1 MALFLY
7 NLFLI
12 FYKTGIKVA
21 SLKSNKAKLWLA
33 GRENIFAKLEQWRS
47 QLPEDQKIIWMHCAS
62 LGEFEQGRPLL
73 EKFRE
78 NNIDHKIVLTF
89 FSPSGYEVRKNYKGV
104 DEVFYLPIDSKINA
118 QKFITTLKPTL
129 VVWVKYEYW
138 FYYLTALKKK
148 NIPVILISAVF
159 RKSQPFF
166 KWYGKMWKQI
176 LQSFDKIFVQNT
188 ESVSLLQTIGFAQNT
203 AVIGDTRFDSVI
215 DIAKKN
221 APLPDVLLNFVKNSK
236 VIIAGSTWEEDEE
249 ELVHYANTNKQIKFI
264 IAPHEIDEER
274 IADLKKLFKN
284 SILFSQLADTYVNE
298 QVVIIDNVG
307 MLASLYRLADVA
319 YIGGGFNDSGIHNI
333 LEAAVFGKP
342 LIFGPVY
349 DKFIEATQLVEAGGA
364 FSFTN
369 ALELEELLHRLLKDE
384 VFSQIAGEVCKN
396 FVYKNGGATNKI
408 MEYLYEKRL
417 FTN

>member
-12 FYKTGIKVA
+12 FYKIGIKVA
-21 SLKSNKAKLWLA
+21 SLKSNKAKLWLK

-78 NNIDHKIVLTF
+78 KNIDHKIVLTF

-129 VVWVKYEYW
+129 VFWVKYEYW
-138 FYYLTALKKK
+138 FYYLMALKKK
-148 NIPVILISAVF
+148 YIPVILISAVF

-176 LQSFDKIFVQNT
+176 LQSFDKIFVQNN

-203 AVIGDTRFDSVI
+203 YVIGDTRFDRVI

-221 APLPDVLLNFVKNSK
+221 VPLPDMLLNFVKNSK

-249 ELVHYANTNKQIKFI
+249 ELVHYANTNKQIKLI
-264 IAPHEIDEER
+264 IAPHEIDDER

-284 SILFSQLADTYVNE
+284 SILFSQLTDTFINE

-307 MLASLYRLADVA
+307 MLSNLYRLADVA

-342 LIFGPVY
+342 IIFGPVY
-349 DKFIEATQLVEAGGA
+349 EKFAEATQLVEDGGA

-369 ALELEELLHRLLKDE
+369 ALQLEKLLNTLLNDE
-384 VFSQIAGEVCKN
+384 VFLKNAGEVCKN

-417 FTN
+417 LTN

>member
-12 FYKTGIKVA
+12 FYKIGIKVA
-21 SLKSNKAKLWLA
+21 SLKSNKAKLWLK

-73 EKFRE
+73 EKLRE
-78 NNIDHKIVLTF
+78 NNIDRKIVLTF

-274 IADLKKLFKN
+274 IVDLKKLFKN
-284 SILFSQLADTYVNE
+284 SILFSQLTDTYVNE

-384 VFSQIAGEVCKN
+384 VLSQIAGVVCKN

>member
-284 SILFSQLADTYVNE
+284 SILFSQLTDTYVNE

>member
-21 SLKSNKAKLWLA
+21 SLKSNKAKLWLK

-78 NNIDHKIVLTF
+78 SNTDHKIVLTF

>member
-12 FYKTGIKVA
+12 FYKIGIKVA
-21 SLKSNKAKLWLA
+21 SLKSNKAKLWLK

-78 NNIDHKIVLTF
+78 NNTDHKIVLTF

-349 DKFIEATQLVEAGGA
+349 DKFFEATQLVEAGGA

>member
-12 FYKTGIKVA
+12 FYKIGIKVA
-21 SLKSNKAKLWLA
+21 SLKSNKAKLWLK

-73 EKFRE
+73 EKLRE

-215 DIAKKN
+215 DVAKKN

-284 SILFSQLADTYVNE
+284 SILFSQLTDTYVNE

-333 LEAAVFGKP
+333 LEAAVFGKS

-349 DKFIEATQLVEAGGA
+349 DKFFEATQLVEAGGA

-384 VFSQIAGEVCKN
+384 VLSQIAGEVCKN

>member
-12 FYKTGIKVA
+12 FYKIGFKVA
-21 SLKSNKAKLWLA
+21 SLKSNKAKLWLK

-78 NNIDHKIVLTF
+78 NNTDHKIVLTF

-274 IADLKKLFKN
+274 IADLKKLIKN
-284 SILFSQLADTYVNE
+284 SILFSQLTDTYVNE

-349 DKFIEATQLVEAGGA
+349 DKFFEATQLVEAGGA

>member
-21 SLKSNKAKLWLA
+21 SLKSNKAKLWLT

-62 LGEFEQGRPLL
+62 LGEFEQGRPLI
-73 EKFRE
+73 EKLKKKHTE
-78 NNIDHKIVLTF
+78 YKILLTF
-89 FSPSGYEVRKNYKGV
+89 FSPSGYEVRKDYDKV
-104 DEVFYLPIDSKINA
+104 DAVFYLPMDGKTNA

-129 VVWVKYEYW
+129 VIWVKYEYW

-166 KWYGKMWKQI
+166 KWYGKMWKQM
-176 LQSFDKIFVQNT
+176 LSSFDKIFVQNR

-203 AVIGDTRFDSVI
+203 AVAGDTRFDRVI

-221 APLPDVLLNFVKNSK
+221 ACLPDILLNFVENSK

-274 IADLKKLFKN
+274 ITDLKKLFKN
-284 SILFSQLADTYVNE
+284 SIQFSQLADTYINE

-307 MLASLYRLADVA
+307 MLASLYQLADVA

-349 DKFIEATQLVEAGGA
+349 DKFLEATQLVEAGGA

-369 ALELEELLHRLLKDE
+369 ALELEELLNTLLKDV
-384 VFSQIAGEVCKN
+384 VFLKNAGEICEN
-396 FVYKNGGATNKI
+396 FAYENGGATNKI
-408 MEYLYEKRL
+408 IEYLYEKRL
-417 FTN
+417 LTN

>member
-21 SLKSNKAKLWLA
+21 SLKNNKAKLWLA

-78 NNIDHKIVLTF
+78 NNTDHKIVLTF

-284 SILFSQLADTYVNE
+284 SILFSQLTDTYVNE

>member
-78 NNIDHKIVLTF
+78 NNTDHKIVLTF

-274 IADLKKLFKN
+274 IADLKKLFQN
-284 SILFSQLADTYVNE
+284 SILFSQLTDTYVNE

-349 DKFIEATQLVEAGGA
+349 DKFFEATQLVEAGGA

>member
-7 NLFLI
+7 NIFLI
-12 FYKTGIKVA
+12 FYQIGIKVA
-21 SLKSNKAKLWLA
+21 SLKSNKAKLWLE
-33 GRENIFAKLEQWRS
+33 GRVNIFVKLEQWRS
-47 QLPEDQKIIWMHCAS
+47 QLPENQKIIWMHCAS

-73 EKFRE
+73 EKFKG
-78 NNIDHKIVLTF
+78 NNTDHQILLTF
-89 FSPSGYEVRKNYKGV
+89 FSPSGYEVRKNYKGA
-104 DEVFYLPIDSKINA
+104 EGVFYLPMDSKTNA

-129 VVWVKYEYW
+129 VIWVKYEYW

-166 KWYGKMWKQI
+166 KWYGKIWKQI

-188 ESVSLLQTIGFAQNT
+188 ESVSLLQTISFAQNT
-203 AVIGDTRFDSVI
+203 AVIGDTRFDRVL
-215 DIAKKN
+215 DNAKN
-221 APLPDVLLNFVKNSK
+221 QSPLPDVLLNFVNNSQ

-249 ELVHYANTNKQIKFI
+249 ELVHYANTNKKIKFI
-264 IAPHEIDEER
+264 IAPHEIDGER
-274 IADLKKLFKN
+274 IADVRKLFKN
-284 SILFSQLADTYVNE
+284 SILFSQLSDTYINE

-307 MLASLYRLADVA
+307 LLASLYRLADIA

-349 DKFIEATQLVEAGGA
+349 DKYIEAIQLVEAGGA

-369 ALELEELLHRLLKDE
+369 ALELEVLLNTLLKDE
-384 VFSQIAGEVCKN
+384 TFSQNAGEVCKN

-417 FTN
+417 LTN

>member
-12 FYKTGIKVA
+12 FYKIGIKVA
-21 SLKSNKAKLWLA
+21 SLKSNKAKLWLK

-78 NNIDHKIVLTF
+78 NNTDHKIVLTF

-284 SILFSQLADTYVNE
+284 SILFSQLTDTYVNE

-349 DKFIEATQLVEAGGA
+349 DKFFEATQLVEAGGA

>member
-1 MALFLY
+1 
-7 NLFLI
+7 
-12 FYKTGIKVA
+12 
-21 SLKSNKAKLWLA
+21 
-33 GRENIFAKLEQWRS
+33 
-47 QLPEDQKIIWMHCAS
+47 MHCAS

-78 NNIDHKIVLTF
+78 NNTDHKIVLTF

-274 IADLKKLFKN
+274 IVDLKKLFKN
-284 SILFSQLADTYVNE
+284 SILFSQLTDTYVNE

-333 LEAAVFGKP
+333 LEAAVFGKS

-408 MEYLYEKRL
+408 MEFLYEKRL

>member
-12 FYKTGIKVA
+12 FYKIGIKVA
-21 SLKSNKAKLWLA
+21 SLKSNKAKLWLK

-78 NNIDHKIVLTF
+78 NNTDHKIVLTF
-89 FSPSGYEVRKNYKGV
+89 FSPSGYEVRKNYMGV
-104 DEVFYLPIDSKINA
+104 DGVFYLPIDSKINA

-342 LIFGPVY
+342 IIFGPVY
-349 DKFIEATQLVEAGGA
+349 EKFIEATQLVDAGGA
-364 FSFTN
+364 FSIAN
-369 ALELEELLHRLLKDE
+369 ALELEKLLDALLKDE
-384 VFSQIAGEVCKN
+384 VLLANTGAICKTYVQEN
-396 FVYKNGGATNKI
+396 AGATKKI

-417 FTN
+417 LTN

>member
-12 FYKTGIKVA
+12 FYKIGIKVA
-21 SLKSNKAKLWLA
+21 SLKSNKAKLWLK

-47 QLPEDQKIIWMHCAS
+47 QLPEDQKTIWMHCAS

-78 NNIDHKIVLTF
+78 NNTDHKIVLTF

-284 SILFSQLADTYVNE
+284 SILFSQLTDTYVNE

-349 DKFIEATQLVEAGGA
+349 DKFFEATQLVEAGGA

>member
-78 NNIDHKIVLTF
+78 NNTDHKIVLTF

-284 SILFSQLADTYVNE
+284 SILFSQLTDTYVNE

>member
-33 GRENIFAKLEQWRS
+33 GRENIFTKLEQWRS

-78 NNIDHKIVLTF
+78 NNTDHKIVLTF

-284 SILFSQLADTYVNE
+284 SILFSQLTDTYVNE

>member
-12 FYKTGIKVA
+12 FYKIGIKVA
-21 SLKSNKAKLWLA
+21 SLKSNKAKLWLK

-78 NNIDHKIVLTF
+78 NNTDHKIVLTF

-221 APLPDVLLNFVKNSK
+221 ASLPDVLLNFVKNSK

-284 SILFSQLADTYVNE
+284 SILFSQLTDTYVNE

-349 DKFIEATQLVEAGGA
+349 DKFFEATQLVEAGGA